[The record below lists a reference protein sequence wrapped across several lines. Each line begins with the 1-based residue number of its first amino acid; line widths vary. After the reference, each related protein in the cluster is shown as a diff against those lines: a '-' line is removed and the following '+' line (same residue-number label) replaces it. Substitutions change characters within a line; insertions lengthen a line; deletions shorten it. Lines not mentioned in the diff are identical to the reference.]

1 MIVTRFC
8 SKREYE
14 KFMRGKVLVNTTDH
28 FKGGKGG
35 SCSLGFCFTA
45 DTPRKAWRYLK
56 GIVTPE
62 VCMVLNIPASH
73 LKQTLGKYPDYS
85 DNKGFKVCLKREYCC
100 TIYSNATAKLVRM
113 LPIEQIATPEE
124 VEATKLIQR
133 MKRLKENLSD
143 YERGKYD
150 HYAQEANK
158 EQKYYRNEKE

>member
-14 KFMRGKVLVNTTDH
+14 MFMRGKVLVNTTDH

-35 SCSLGFCFTA
+35 SSSVGFCFTA

-62 VCMVLNIPASH
+62 VCMVLNIPASR
-73 LKQTLGKYPDYS
+73 LRRTLGKYTDYF
-85 DNKGFKVCLKREYCC
+85 DNKGFKACIKQEYCA
-100 TIYSNATAKLVRM
+100 TMYSNKTAKLVRM
-113 LPIEQIATPEE
+113 LPIEQIATHEE

-133 MKRLKENLSD
+133 MKRLQEELSD
-143 YERGKYD
+143 YECGKYD

-158 EQKYYRNEKE
+158 DQKYYRNEKE